1 MSDGAPDLTLVLGG
15 GGVAGIAWHTGILR
29 GLADAGVDVTGADL
43 VIGTSAG
50 STVAAQL
57 GARRPIGELF
67 DRQVDPTTLDSELSP
82 PVSMAELIERLT
94 PIFTGPF
101 DDAERRRRLGVLA
114 LATETV
120 GEDVR
125 RAVFTGRL
133 VGTAW
138 PDRRIMVVAVDAVT
152 GDRRVFDATSG
163 VDLIDAVAAS
173 SAVPGVWPPVT
184 LQGRRYIDGGVWSAT
199 NADLAA
205 GSGRVLVLVPL
216 SDDALGAEGAELE
229 GQDRNEILRPD
240 AASLE
245 AFGADVLDPAV
256 RAPSARAGL
265 TQGVAEADRIR
276 ALLAD

>member
-57 GARRPIGELF
+57 GAGRPIGELF

-152 GDRRVFDATSG
+152 GDRRAFDATSG

-205 GSGRVLVLVPL
+205 GSGRVLVLAPL
-216 SDDALGAEGAELE
+216 SDDVLGAEGAELE
-229 GQDRNEILRPD
+229 GEGRNEIVRPD

>member
-57 GARRPIGELF
+57 GAGRPIGELF

-205 GSGRVLVLVPL
+205 GSGRVLVLAPL
-216 SDDALGAEGAELE
+216 SDDVLGAEGAELE
-229 GQDRNEILRPD
+229 GEGRNEIVRPD

>member
-1 MSDGAPDLTLVLGG
+1 VSDGAPDLMLVLGG

-50 STVAAQL
+50 STVAAKL
-57 GARRPIGELF
+57 GAGRPIGELF